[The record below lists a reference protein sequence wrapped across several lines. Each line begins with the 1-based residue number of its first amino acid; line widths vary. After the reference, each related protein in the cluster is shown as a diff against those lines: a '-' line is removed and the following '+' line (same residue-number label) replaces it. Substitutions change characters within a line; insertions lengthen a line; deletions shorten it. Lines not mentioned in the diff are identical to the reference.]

1 MARTA
6 RIKAS
11 GDAFYHVTAR
21 ITGQQFLLEDRA
33 VKEEMLDSLRRS
45 AVFSGVQVGALAIM
59 DNHVHILFLI
69 PAVDSGTVPDEEV
82 LARYEVLAGE
92 EKARDLRERLDGM
105 SERGDLLGREAALNR
120 LRARMYDLSQ
130 FVKTF
135 KEVFGRRFRK
145 LHPYSGTIWGDRFKS
160 CLVESGEYLAKCA
173 KYIELNPV
181 RARIVKHAEDY
192 AWNTSGLAKRGDAF
206 ARACLDWMRSV
217 FTGDSPQDGWLMRRC
232 GQIVT
237 GKLFGSREFVEKGVK
252 EFAGVLRSR
261 RARARLARE
270 GVYASHGFIAD
281 RRAA

>member
-1 MARTA
+1 MARTR
-6 RIKAS
+6 RIKFNDR
-11 GDAFYHVTAR
+11 DAFHHVTSR
-21 ITGQQFLLEDRA
+21 VSGRQMLLAGSEIKAD
-33 VKEEMLDSLRRS
+33 MLDALERS
-45 AVFSGVQVGALAIM
+45 AEFSGVNVGSFAIL
-59 DNHVHILFLI
+59 DNHFHVVVQVPS
-69 PAVDSGTVPDEEV
+69 PAGTVPEEEV
-82 LARYEVLAGE
+82 LRRYGVLMGS
-92 EKARDLRERLDGM
+92 KASLRLESRLRAM
-105 SERGDLLGREAALNR
+105 RERGDSLAADEVVDR
-120 LRARMYDLSQ
+120 LRARMHDLSQ

-206 ARACLDWMRSV
+206 AKACLDWMRSV